1 MIKWLME
8 GYMKVQRSCKKA
20 GFKREGFKRFSNY
33 NKILGC
39 FILTLSIAIILS
51 FSFFTIGTRAEEEQ
65 ENQTYKYYRQIE
77 VQYGDTLLSIA
88 KRNYTKEYKNYNEY
102 IKEIREINSF
112 YSSDVTAG
120 SFLIVPYYDNVLK

>member
-1 MIKWLME
+1 MKENKNCKRKGFHYFNRYHKLP
-8 GYMKVQRSCKKA
+8 GY
-20 GFKREGFKRFSNY
+20 
-33 NKILGC
+33 L
-39 FILTLSIAIILS
+39 ILTLGIVIILS
-51 FSFFTIGTRAEEEQ
+51 FSFFTIGTRAKEIQ